1 MSAAYTKGVRDNLG
15 NAWVVYDKLRV
26 TQNVL
31 EACDQVRK
39 AESLADAGKRD
50 RLERTRWM
58 WLKNRVN
65 WTQMET
71 QKWESMALERC
82 VKGMAYQMRL
92 VLQGIYERKD
102 AEEVR
107 RLFRN

>member
-1 MSAAYTKGVRDNLG
+1 
-15 NAWVVYDKLRV
+15 VV
-26 TQNVL
+26 

-39 AESLADAGKRD
+39 AESRADAGKRD

-65 WTQMET
+65 WTEKEA

-82 VKGMAYQMRL
+82 VTGMAYEMRL
-92 VLQGIYERKD
+92 VLQGIYQWED
-102 AEEVR
+102 VEVAKK
-107 RLFRN
+107 LFGN